1 MLFCAPRRVLRAP
14 QEDSMLRIFPM
25 ILIAVIAYN
34 LVVFGGGAA
43 GQKDMTTLLNQG
55 FTIGMFSGD
64 AWKVSL
70 GDIFLI
76 GALALLF
83 VEIIKAAGTTHR
95 EIINHRLSMLT
106 FVVALVEFIM
116 LKGFGTS
123 TFFLIT
129 IMCLFD
135 VVAGYTISLV
145 AAKRDLSMAPH
156 EAH

>member
-1 MLFCAPRRVLRAP
+1 
-14 QEDSMLRIFPM
+14 MLRVFPM

-34 LVVFGGGAA
+34 ILVFTSGAV
-43 GQKDMTTLLNQG
+43 GQRDIAALLDQG
-55 FTIGMFSGD
+55 FSLALFSGD
-64 AWKVSL
+64 SWKISL
-70 GDIFLI
+70 GDGFVT

-95 EIINHRLSMLT
+95 EIINHGLSMLT
-106 FVVALVEFIM
+106 FVGAVVEFLV

-129 IMCLFD
+129 AMCLFD
-135 VVAGYTISLV
+135 VVAGYTISIV

-156 EAH
+156 EPH

>member
-1 MLFCAPRRVLRAP
+1 
-14 QEDSMLRIFPM
+14 MLRVFPM

-34 LVVFGGGAA
+34 ILAFTSGAV
-43 GQKDMTTLLNQG
+43 GQRDIAALLDQG
-55 FTIGMFSGD
+55 FSLALFSGD
-64 AWKVSL
+64 SWKISL
-70 GDIFLI
+70 GDGFVT

-95 EIINHRLSMLT
+95 EIINHGLSMLT
-106 FVVALVEFIM
+106 FVGAVVEFLV

-129 IMCLFD
+129 AMCLFD
-135 VVAGYTISLV
+135 VVAGYTISIV

-156 EAH
+156 EPH

>member
-1 MLFCAPRRVLRAP
+1 
-14 QEDSMLRIFPM
+14 M

-34 LVVFGGGAA
+34 ILVFTSGAV
-43 GQKDMTTLLNQG
+43 GQRDIAALLDQG
-55 FTIGMFSGD
+55 FSLALFSGD
-64 AWKVSL
+64 SWKISL
-70 GDIFLI
+70 GDGFVT

-95 EIINHRLSMLT
+95 EIINHGLSMLT
-106 FVVALVEFIM
+106 FVGAVVEFLV

-129 IMCLFD
+129 AMCLFD
-135 VVAGYTISLV
+135 VVAGYTISIV

-156 EAH
+156 EPH

>member
-1 MLFCAPRRVLRAP
+1 
-14 QEDSMLRIFPM
+14 MLRIFPM
-25 ILIAVIAYN
+25 ILIAVVAYN

-43 GQKDMTTLLNQG
+43 GQHDMTKVLDQG
-55 FTIGMFSGD
+55 FQIGMFSGD
-64 AWKVSL
+64 IWNVSL

-83 VEIIKAAGTTHR
+83 VEIIKSAGTTHR
-95 EIINHRLSMLT
+95 EIINHGLSMVT

-116 LKGFGTS
+116 LRGFGTS
-123 TFFLIT
+123 VFFLIT

-145 AAKRDLSMAPH
+145 AAKPDLAIGPH
-156 EAH
+156 EPH